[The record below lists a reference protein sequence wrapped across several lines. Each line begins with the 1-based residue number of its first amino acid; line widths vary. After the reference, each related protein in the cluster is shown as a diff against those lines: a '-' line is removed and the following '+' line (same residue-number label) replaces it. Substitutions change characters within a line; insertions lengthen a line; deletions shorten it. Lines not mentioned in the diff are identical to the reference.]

1 MRKIEALF
9 EIRDRIYRNQ
19 PYSLWYNLFTDDV
32 CLDLQESEDE
42 QTVLDWIDIT
52 DKLERCDIL
61 DLNRVI
67 KELRDSLLNIS
78 SFLFNNRRK
87 QNERI
92 KRTENSADIT

>member
-42 QTVLDWIDIT
+42 QTVLDWVDIT
-52 DKLERCDIL
+52 DKLERIDIL

-67 KELRDSLLNIS
+67 KELRDSLLNI
-78 SFLFNNRRK
+78 
-87 QNERI
+87 
-92 KRTENSADIT
+92 

>member
-42 QTVLDWIDIT
+42 QTVLGWIDIT
-52 DKLERCDIL
+52 DKLERIDIL

-67 KELRDSLLNIS
+67 KELRDSLLNI
-78 SFLFNNRRK
+78 
-87 QNERI
+87 
-92 KRTENSADIT
+92 

>member
-32 CLDLQESEDE
+32 CLDLQESEYE

-52 DKLERCDIL
+52 DKLERIDIL

-67 KELRDSLLNIS
+67 KELRDSLLNI
-78 SFLFNNRRK
+78 
-87 QNERI
+87 
-92 KRTENSADIT
+92 

>member
-52 DKLERCDIL
+52 DKLERWDIL

-67 KELRDSLLNIS
+67 KELRDSLLNI
-78 SFLFNNRRK
+78 
-87 QNERI
+87 
-92 KRTENSADIT
+92 

>member
-52 DKLERCDIL
+52 DKLERIDIL
-61 DLNRVI
+61 DLKRVI
-67 KELRDSLLNIS
+67 KELRDSLLNI
-78 SFLFNNRRK
+78 
-87 QNERI
+87 
-92 KRTENSADIT
+92 

>member
-19 PYSLWYNLFTDDV
+19 PYTLWYNLFTDDV

-67 KELRDSLLNIS
+67 KELRDSFLNI
-78 SFLFNNRRK
+78 
-87 QNERI
+87 
-92 KRTENSADIT
+92 

>member
-19 PYSLWYNLFTDDV
+19 PYTLWYNVYINDV
-32 CLDLQESEDE
+32 CLDLEDTE
-42 QTVLDWIDIT
+42 NDQMALDWIDIT

-67 KELRDSLLNIS
+67 KELRDSLLNI
-78 SFLFNNRRK
+78 
-87 QNERI
+87 
-92 KRTENSADIT
+92 

>member
-9 EIRDRIYRNQ
+9 EIRNRIYRNQ

-67 KELRDSLLNIS
+67 KELRDSLLNI
-78 SFLFNNRRK
+78 
-87 QNERI
+87 
-92 KRTENSADIT
+92 

>member
-42 QTVLDWIDIT
+42 QSVLDWIDIT
-52 DKLERCDIL
+52 DKLERIDIL

-67 KELRDSLLNIS
+67 KELRDSLLNI
-78 SFLFNNRRK
+78 
-87 QNERI
+87 
-92 KRTENSADIT
+92 

>member
-19 PYSLWYNLFTDDV
+19 PYSLWYNLFTNDV

-52 DKLERCDIL
+52 DKLERIDIL

-67 KELRDSLLNIS
+67 KELRDSLLNI
-78 SFLFNNRRK
+78 
-87 QNERI
+87 
-92 KRTENSADIT
+92 

>member
-42 QTVLDWIDIT
+42 QTVLDWINIT
-52 DKLERCDIL
+52 DKLERIDIL

-67 KELRDSLLNIS
+67 KELRDSLLNI
-78 SFLFNNRRK
+78 
-87 QNERI
+87 
-92 KRTENSADIT
+92 

>member
-19 PYSLWYNLFTDDV
+19 PYSLWYNLLTDDV
-32 CLDLQESEDE
+32 YLDLQESEDE

-52 DKLERCDIL
+52 DKLERIDIL

-67 KELRDSLLNIS
+67 KELRDSLLNI
-78 SFLFNNRRK
+78 
-87 QNERI
+87 
-92 KRTENSADIT
+92 

>member
-19 PYSLWYNLFTDDV
+19 PYTLWYNIFTDDV

-52 DKLERCDIL
+52 DKLERIDIL

-67 KELRDSLLNIS
+67 KELRDSLLNI
-78 SFLFNNRRK
+78 
-87 QNERI
+87 
-92 KRTENSADIT
+92 

>member
-9 EIRDRIYRNQ
+9 EIRDRIYRDQ
-19 PYSLWYNLFTDDV
+19 SYSLWYNLFTDDV

-52 DKLERCDIL
+52 DKLERIDIL

-67 KELRDSLLNIS
+67 KELRDSLLNI
-78 SFLFNNRRK
+78 
-87 QNERI
+87 
-92 KRTENSADIT
+92 

>member
-19 PYSLWYNLFTDDV
+19 PYSLWYNLFADDV

-52 DKLERCDIL
+52 GKLERIDIL

-67 KELRDSLLNIS
+67 KELRDSLLNI
-78 SFLFNNRRK
+78 
-87 QNERI
+87 
-92 KRTENSADIT
+92 

>member
-19 PYSLWYNLFTDDV
+19 PYNLWYNLYTDDV
-32 CLDLQESEDE
+32 CLDLEDTE
-42 QTVLDWIDIT
+42 NDQTALDWIDIT

-67 KELRDSLLNIS
+67 KELRDSLLNI
-78 SFLFNNRRK
+78 
-87 QNERI
+87 
-92 KRTENSADIT
+92 

>member
-19 PYSLWYNLFTDDV
+19 PYILWYNLYTDDV
-32 CLDLQESEDE
+32 CLDLEDTE
-42 QTVLDWIDIT
+42 NDQMALDWIDIT

-67 KELRDSLLNIS
+67 KELRDYLLNI
-78 SFLFNNRRK
+78 
-87 QNERI
+87 
-92 KRTENSADIT
+92 

>member
-52 DKLERCDIL
+52 DKLERIDIL
-61 DLNRVI
+61 GLNRVI
-67 KELRDSLLNIS
+67 KELRDSLLNI
-78 SFLFNNRRK
+78 
-87 QNERI
+87 
-92 KRTENSADIT
+92 

>member
-19 PYSLWYNLFTDDV
+19 PYTLWYNLYTGDV
-32 CLDLQESEDE
+32 CLDLEDTE
-42 QTVLDWIDIT
+42 NDQIALDWIDIT

-67 KELRDSLLNIS
+67 KELRDSLVNI
-78 SFLFNNRRK
+78 
-87 QNERI
+87 
-92 KRTENSADIT
+92 

>member
-1 MRKIEALF
+1 MRKIEVIF

-42 QTVLDWIDIT
+42 QTVLGWIDIT

-67 KELRDSLLNIS
+67 KELRDSLLNI
-78 SFLFNNRRK
+78 
-87 QNERI
+87 
-92 KRTENSADIT
+92 

>member
-52 DKLERCDIL
+52 DKLERIDIL

-67 KELRDSLLNIS
+67 KELRDSLLNI
-78 SFLFNNRRK
+78 
-87 QNERI
+87 
-92 KRTENSADIT
+92 

>member
-61 DLNRVI
+61 YLNRVI
-67 KELRDSLLNIS
+67 KELRDSLLNI
-78 SFLFNNRRK
+78 
-87 QNERI
+87 
-92 KRTENSADIT
+92 

>member
-52 DKLERCDIL
+52 DKLERIDIL
-61 DLNRVI
+61 DLNRAI
-67 KELRDSLLNIS
+67 KELRDSLLNI
-78 SFLFNNRRK
+78 
-87 QNERI
+87 
-92 KRTENSADIT
+92 

>member
-52 DKLERCDIL
+52 DKLERIDIL

-67 KELRDSLLNIS
+67 KELRDSLVNI
-78 SFLFNNRRK
+78 
-87 QNERI
+87 
-92 KRTENSADIT
+92 

>member
-19 PYSLWYNLFTDDV
+19 PYTLWYNLFTDDV

-52 DKLERCDIL
+52 DKLERIDVL

-67 KELRDSLLNIS
+67 KELRDSLLNI
-78 SFLFNNRRK
+78 
-87 QNERI
+87 
-92 KRTENSADIT
+92 

>member
-19 PYSLWYNLFTDDV
+19 PYSLWYNLFSGDV

-52 DKLERCDIL
+52 DKLERIDVL

-67 KELRDSLLNIS
+67 KELRDSLLNI
-78 SFLFNNRRK
+78 
-87 QNERI
+87 
-92 KRTENSADIT
+92 

>member
-19 PYSLWYNLFTDDV
+19 HYSLWYNLFTDDV

-52 DKLERCDIL
+52 DKLERIDIL

-67 KELRDSLLNIS
+67 KELRDSLLNI
-78 SFLFNNRRK
+78 
-87 QNERI
+87 
-92 KRTENSADIT
+92 

>member
-19 PYSLWYNLFTDDV
+19 PYRLWYNLFTDDV

-52 DKLERCDIL
+52 DKLERIDIL
-61 DLNRVI
+61 DLKRVI
-67 KELRDSLLNIS
+67 KELRDSLLNI
-78 SFLFNNRRK
+78 
-87 QNERI
+87 
-92 KRTENSADIT
+92 

>member
-19 PYSLWYNLFTDDV
+19 PYTLWYNIFTDDV
-32 CLDLQESEDE
+32 CLDLQEYEDE
-42 QTVLDWIDIT
+42 QTVLDWINIT

-67 KELRDSLLNIS
+67 KELRDSFLNI
-78 SFLFNNRRK
+78 
-87 QNERI
+87 
-92 KRTENSADIT
+92 

>member
-32 CLDLQESEDE
+32 CLDLQDSEDE

-52 DKLERCDIL
+52 DKLERLDIL

-67 KELRDSLLNIS
+67 KELRDSLLNI
-78 SFLFNNRRK
+78 
-87 QNERI
+87 
-92 KRTENSADIT
+92 

>member
-19 PYSLWYNLFTDDV
+19 PYSLWYNIFTDDV
-32 CLDLQESEDE
+32 YLDLQESEDE

-52 DKLERCDIL
+52 DKLERIDIL

-67 KELRDSLLNIS
+67 KELRDSLLNI
-78 SFLFNNRRK
+78 
-87 QNERI
+87 
-92 KRTENSADIT
+92 

>member
-52 DKLERCDIL
+52 DKL
-61 DLNRVI
+61 
-67 KELRDSLLNIS
+67 
-78 SFLFNNRRK
+78 
-87 QNERI
+87 
-92 KRTENSADIT
+92 

>member
-32 CLDLQESEDE
+32 SLDLQESEDE

-52 DKLERCDIL
+52 DKLERIDIL

-67 KELRDSLLNIS
+67 KELRDSLLNI
-78 SFLFNNRRK
+78 
-87 QNERI
+87 
-92 KRTENSADIT
+92 

>member
-32 CLDLQESEDE
+32 CLDLQEFEDE

-67 KELRDSLLNIS
+67 KELRDSLLNI
-78 SFLFNNRRK
+78 
-87 QNERI
+87 
-92 KRTENSADIT
+92 

>member
-52 DKLERCDIL
+52 DKLERLDIL
-61 DLNRVI
+61 DLNRAI
-67 KELRDSLLNIS
+67 KELRDSLLNI
-78 SFLFNNRRK
+78 
-87 QNERI
+87 
-92 KRTENSADIT
+92 